1 MNTTT
6 NNTYRDSAE
15 LTELIKTHVERLAT
29 ETDET
34 QRSQEFLAYLAQMSK
49 FHSYSIGNIFLIT
62 SQFPTATRVAGAR
75 TWNKLGRYV
84 KRGEHGIA
92 ILAPMQVPDPQDATK
107 TRVFFK
113 TVHVFDIAQTDG
125 EPLCELDATPT
136 ERSAWVHARLVEWL
150 GTQGYSMQYADDLNG
165 AAGKIQYNQ
174 KVVSLLPSSGTSVL
188 IHECSHLILHAN
200 DKQAPSSVNEREV
213 EAEATAYVVGKHFGI
228 ETKSPAYLATW
239 STPEVIRASLTRVQR
254 AANMLI
260 QVLEGTNKREEVKHA
275 ELV

>member
-6 NNTYRDSAE
+6 NHSAA
-15 LTELIKTHVERLAT
+15 LTELIKTHIERLAT

-107 TRVFFK
+107 TRVIFK
-113 TVHVFDIAQTDG
+113 AVYVFDVSQTDG
-125 EPLCELDATPT
+125 EPLCDLDATPT

-150 GTQGYSMQYADDLNG
+150 GTQGYSLQVAEDLHG
-165 AAGKIQYNQ
+165 ASGRIHFQQ
-174 KVVSLLPSSGTSVL
+174 KLVTLLPTSGTSVL
-188 IHECSHLILHAN
+188 IHECAHLILHAN
-200 DKQAPSSVNEREV
+200 DRQAPASVNEREV

-239 STPEVIRASLTRVQR
+239 STPEVIRASLNRVQR
-254 AANMLI
+254 AANTLI
-260 QVLEGTNKREEVKHA
+260 QVLEGTSKREEVANA

>member
-6 NNTYRDSAE
+6 NHSAE
-15 LTELIKTHVERLAT
+15 LTELIKTHIERLAT

-34 QRSQEFLAYLAQMSK
+34 QRSREFLAYLAQMSK
-49 FHSYSIGNIFLIT
+49 FHSYSIGNIFLIMA
-62 SQFPTATRVAGAR
+62 QCPTATRVAGAR

-92 ILAPMQVPDPQDATK
+92 ILAPMPVPDAQDATR

-113 TVHVFDIAQTDG
+113 TVHVFDITQTDG
-125 EPLCELDATPT
+125 EPLCELDTTPT

-150 GTQGYSMQYADDLNG
+150 GTQGYSIQVAEDLNG
-165 AAGKIQYNQ
+165 AAGRIHFKL
-174 KVVSLLPSSGTSVL
+174 KVVHLLPSSGTAVL
-188 IHECSHLILHAN
+188 IHECAHLILHAN
-200 DKQAPSSVNEREV
+200 ANEAPASTSEREV
-213 EAEATAYVVGKHFGI
+213 EAEATAYVVGQHFGV

-239 STPEVIRASLTRVQR
+239 STPEVIRASLSRVQR
-254 AANMLI
+254 AANTLI
-260 QVLEGTNKREEVKHA
+260 HVLEITTQLSKKEEVANA

>member
-1 MNTTT
+1 MNTM
-6 NNTYRDSAE
+6 NKSHRDSND
-15 LTELIKTHVERLAT
+15 LTELIKSRIERLAT

-34 QRSQEFLAYLAQMSK
+34 QRSQEFLAYLEQMSK
-49 FHSYSIGNIFLIT
+49 FHSYSLGNVILIT
-62 SQFPTATRVAGAR
+62 SQYPTATRVAGAR
-75 TWNKLGRYV
+75 AWNKLGRYV

-107 TRVFFK
+107 TKVFFK
-113 TVHVFDIAQTDG
+113 TVYVFDINQTDG
-125 EPLCELDATPT
+125 EPLCDLDTTPT

-150 GTQGYSMQYADDLNG
+150 ETQGYAMRYAEDLNG
-165 AAGKIQYNQ
+165 AAGRIHFKL
-174 KVVSLLPSSGTSVL
+174 KVVHLLPTSGTAVL
-188 IHECSHLILHAN
+188 IHECAHLILHAN
-200 DKQAPSSVNEREV
+200 ANETPASTSEREV
-213 EAEATAYVVGKHFGI
+213 EAEATAYVVGKHFGV

-260 QVLEGTNKREEVKHA
+260 QVLEGTSVKKEGTPHA